1 MHKKVFRILDSGIQ
15 KFVFQLSEF
24 YRLCIRM
31 AFQVLNA
38 SYKGRRS
45 MPANVLSKAEV
56 MNGILR
62 LGCYKQCYLL
72 LTVYGSE
79 EYSISSS

>member
-1 MHKKVFRILDSGIQ
+1 MRKEGFGISDSGIQ
-15 KFVFQLSEF
+15 KFVSQLSEF

-38 SYKGRRS
+38 CYKGRRS

-56 MNGILR
+56 TRGVLR

-79 EYSISSS
+79 EDSISSS